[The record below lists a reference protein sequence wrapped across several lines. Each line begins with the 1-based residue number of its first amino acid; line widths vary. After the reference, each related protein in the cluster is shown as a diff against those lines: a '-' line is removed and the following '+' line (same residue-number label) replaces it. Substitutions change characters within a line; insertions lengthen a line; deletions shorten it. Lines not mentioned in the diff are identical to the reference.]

1 MVRAFPTSTNANEH
15 VLLAL
20 GSDCTGR
27 DDVEINQGRGLS
39 ACSRRF
45 IRMKSCETN
54 VQLMLY
60 SMLYVQS
67 SMSAKNLCATDM
79 FM

>member
-20 GSDCTGR
+20 DSDRTGR
-27 DDVEINQGRGLS
+27 NNVEISQGGGQS

-45 IRMKSCETN
+45 IRAKPRETN
-54 VQLMLY
+54 VQRMLY
-60 SMLYVQS
+60 SML
-67 SMSAKNLCATDM
+67 
-79 FM
+79 

>member
-20 GSDCTGR
+20 GSDRTGR
-27 DDVEINQGRGLS
+27 DDVEISRGRGQS

-45 IRMKSCETN
+45 IRVKPRKTN
-54 VQLMLY
+54 VQRMLY
-60 SMLYVQS
+60 SML
-67 SMSAKNLCATDM
+67 
-79 FM
+79 

>member
-20 GSDCTGR
+20 GSDRTGR
-27 DDVEINQGRGLS
+27 DDVEISRGRGQS

-45 IRMKSCETN
+45 IRVKPRKTN
-54 VQLMLY
+54 VQ
-60 SMLYVQS
+60 
-67 SMSAKNLCATDM
+67 
-79 FM
+79 